1 MIYVDTSAFL
11 ALVHLDD
18 PNHEQA
24 LQIWKKLIQD
34 EQQLIANNY
43 VLVESI
49 ALIQRRIGL
58 RAVSILHNDI
68 LPFVEIDWLDEELH
82 NAIVKTVLKTNRRQ
96 ISLVDS
102 SSFDTMRRYEV
113 QTAFAFDSHF
123 PDQGFEVIP

>member
-24 LQIWKKLIQD
+24 LQIWKKLIVD
-34 EQQLIANNY
+34 EQQLISNNY

-82 NAIVKTVLKTNRRQ
+82 NAIVKTLLKNNRRQ
-96 ISLVDS
+96 ISFVDR
-102 SSFDTMRRYEV
+102 SSFDTMRRYDV

>member
-24 LQIWKKLIQD
+24 MQTWKKLIED
-34 EQQLIANNY
+34 EQQLISNNY

-49 ALIQRRIGL
+49 ALIQRRLGL

-68 LPFVEIDWLDEELH
+68 LPFVEIDWLVEELH
-82 NAIVKTVLKTNRRQ
+82 NSIVKAVIKTNRRQ

>member
-24 LQIWKKLIQD
+24 LQLWKKLIVD
-34 EQQLIANNY
+34 EQQLISNNY

-82 NAIVKTVLKTNRRQ
+82 NAIVKTLLKNNRRQ
-96 ISLVDS
+96 ISFVDR

>member
-18 PNHEQA
+18 PNHGQA
-24 LQIWKKLIQD
+24 LQIWKKLIEE
-34 EQQLIANNY
+34 EQQLISNNY

-68 LPFVEIDWLDEELH
+68 LPFIEIDWLNEELH
-82 NAIVKTVLKTNRRQ
+82 NAMVKSVLKTNRRQ

>member
-11 ALVHLDD
+11 ALVHSDD
-18 PNHEQA
+18 PNHDQA
-24 LQIWKKLIQD
+24 MQTWKKLIED
-34 EQQLIANNY
+34 EQKLICNNH

-49 ALIQRRIGL
+49 ALIQRRVGL

-68 LPFVEIDWLDEELH
+68 LPFIQIDWLDEALH
-82 NAIVKTVLKTNRRQ
+82 NAIVKAILKTNRRQ

-113 QTAFAFDSHF
+113 KTAFAFDSHF
-123 PDQGFEVIP
+123 PEQGFEVIP

>member
-11 ALVHLDD
+11 ALVHSDD
-18 PNHEQA
+18 PNYEQA
-24 LQIWKKLIQD
+24 MQTWKKLIED
-34 EQQLIANNY
+34 EQRLVSNNY

-49 ALIQRRIGL
+49 ALIQRRVGL

-82 NAIVKTVLKTNRRQ
+82 NAIVKAVLKTNRRQ

-102 SSFDTMRRYEV
+102 SSFDTMRRYEIETV
-113 QTAFAFDSHF
+113 FAFDSHF
-123 PDQGFEVIP
+123 SDQGFEIIP

>member
-1 MIYVDTSAFL
+1 MIFVDTSAFL

-24 LQIWKKLIQD
+24 LQTWKKLIED
-34 EQQLIANNY
+34 EQQLISNNY

-49 ALIQRRIGL
+49 ALIQRRLGL

-82 NAIVKTVLKTNRRQ
+82 NAIVKTVLKNNRRQ
-96 ISLVDS
+96 ISLVDR
-102 SSFDTMRRYEV
+102 SSFDTMTRYEV

-123 PDQGFEVIP
+123 PDEGFEVIP

>member
-11 ALVHLDD
+11 ALVHADD

-24 LQIWKKLIQD
+24 MQIWKKLIED
-34 EQQLIANNY
+34 EQQLLSNNY

-68 LPFVEIDWLDEELH
+68 LPFIEIDWLDEELH
-82 NAIVKTVLKTNRRQ
+82 NAIVKAVLKTNRRQ

-102 SSFDTMRRYEV
+102 SSFDTLRRYDV
-113 QTAFAFDSHF
+113 QTVFAFDSHF

>member
-1 MIYVDTSAFL
+1 MIFVDTSAFL

-18 PNHEQA
+18 PNHDQA
-24 LQIWKKLIQD
+24 MQTWKKLIED
-34 EQQLIANNY
+34 EQQLISNNY

-49 ALIQRRIGL
+49 ALIQRRLGL

-68 LPFVEIDWLDEELH
+68 LPFVEIDWLVEELH
-82 NAIVKTVLKTNRRQ
+82 NSIVKAVIKTNRRQ

>member
-1 MIYVDTSAFL
+1 MIFVDTSAFL

-18 PNHEQA
+18 PNHDQA
-24 LQIWKKLIQD
+24 MQTWKKLIED
-34 EQQLIANNY
+34 EQQLISNNY

-49 ALIQRRIGL
+49 ALIQRRLGL

-82 NAIVKTVLKTNRRQ
+82 NAIVKTVLKNNRRQ
-96 ISLVDS
+96 ISLVDR